1 MTIVLPPVFPTYRIF
16 CMFFHFLWKY
26 KCFKTPIVFPP
37 AHLWSSFHFRDM
49 DWSKNKIC
57 ILFFWFF
64 SRNKNEKNGLFCH
77 QRNSGISFTRYWHP
91 DFLWRDGVGLGWVL
105 SRLMKFWNYEKFKIH
120 IPLDVYFIN
129 SFNMVSTILF
139 KMEWP
144 DKRIVILYSLEN
156 SIGTHDI
163 VLKRTCTV
171 S

>member
-77 QRNSGISFTRYWHP
+77 QRNSGISYTRYWHL
-91 DFLWRDGVGLGWVL
+91 DFLWWGRTRWGELGSEKL
-105 SRLMKFWNYEKFKIH
+105 DEKFKIQLH
-120 IPLDVYFIN
+120 HHLYFLEGQLDVYFIN
-129 SFNMVSTILF
+129 SFNMVSTKNGMNRQTNSNFTLF
-139 KMEWP
+139 GGQ
-144 DKRIVILYSLEN
+144 ISAHLI
-156 SIGTHDI
+156 
-163 VLKRTCTV
+163 
-171 S
+171 